1 MATAKSTAFDR
12 ADMELAAAFKAMSH
26 PARLDILRI
35 LAQRGAC
42 ICGEIV
48 DEMPLAQATVS
59 QHLRVLKDAG
69 LIVGE
74 IDGPAV
80 CYCVDPDALSR
91 LRAATEAYLISITTS
106 CC

>member
-1 MATAKSTAFDR
+1 MATAKSGAFDR
-12 ADMELAAAFKAMSH
+12 ADIKLAATFKAMSH

-35 LAQRGAC
+35 LAQRGTC

-48 DEMPLAQATVS
+48 EEIPLAQATVS

-80 CYCVDPDALSR
+80 CYCVDPEALNR
-91 LRAATEAYLISITTS
+91 LRAVTEAYFESITTS